1 MKTNVRRWLPAIV
14 HNRTRSAMLGLAALA
29 VVGGA
34 VALGTTQQGSATAGS
49 PVAANIAGAN
59 TGALVKAADR
69 AASATSSAADP
80 NAAQK
85 AAQAAAQAT
94 AQAAA
99 QKAAADKA
107 AADKAAKAAAAKAAA
122 APAEW
127 WLTNTDVQMQPN
139 YYYCGPAA
147 TRIALSA
154 HGKTMSMD
162 DLANMMGTTTSG
174 TNSAFDITQALNKV
188 LGGNRYHTTEIPGQ
202 RATPQQMDR
211 LQADIVAAV
220 SQGDPVVANVA
231 GTVSDTGG
239 DVHSYEGG
247 HYLAVIGYADHGRI
261 VAIGDSA
268 SPNKPTYKLSTID
281 LANWIASRGYSS

>member
-1 MKTNVRRWLPAIV
+1 VKTNVRRWLPAIV
-14 HNRTRSAMLGLAALA
+14 QNRTRTAMLGLAAIA

-34 VALGTTQQGSATAGS
+34 VALGSTQQDSATVTGS
-49 PVAANIAGAN
+49 PVAA
-59 TGALVKAADR
+59 TSDQGALAKAADKG
-69 AASATSSAADP
+69 TSAADP
-80 NAAQK
+80 NSAQK
-85 AAQAAAQAT
+85 AAQAA

-107 AADKAAKAAAAKAAA
+107 PAAAKPAPAAPP

-127 WLTNTDVQMQPN
+127 WLTNTEVQLQPN

-154 HGKTMSMD
+154 HGKAMNMD
-162 DLANMMGTTTSG
+162 QLANMMGTTTNG
-174 TNSAFDITQALNKV
+174 TNSAFDITTALNKV
-188 LGGNRYHTTEIPGQ
+188 LGGNRYHTTEIAGQ
-202 RATPQQMDR
+202 RATSQQIDK

-220 SQGDPVVANVA
+220 SHGDPVVANIA
-231 GTVSDTGG
+231 GTVTDTGG

-247 HYLAVIGYADHGRI
+247 HYVTVIGYGDHGRI

-268 SPNKPTYKLSTID
+268 SPNKPTYKLSTIT
-281 LANWIASRGYSS
+281 LANWIATRGYSS